1 MLVKLIVVID
11 QATGAEPSFRSVRPA
26 IGEDEYFGA
35 KEIGKW
41 RAETGA
47 RISLRGAKDSTNSA
61 SETAKGLA
69 KLPECRAILGGPE
82 IPCRDRPCGGY
93 LHRSRPRFP

>member
-1 MLVKLIVVID
+1 MLVKLIEVID

-41 RAETGA
+41 RAEAGA
-47 RISLRGAKDSTNSA
+47 RISPPWNERSHEFGV
-61 SETAKGLA
+61 
-69 KLPECRAILGGPE
+69 
-82 IPCRDRPCGGY
+82 RDCEGT
-93 LHRSRPRFP
+93 L